1 MIKNEEGGSKMSL
14 KKQFMKSKP
23 ICKVTFHLSKEAVA
37 KATKVSLVGDFNEW
51 DTGATPMKKQ
61 KDGGFSVTLNLEQG
75 REYQFRYLLDDSVW
89 ENDWCADKYVPS
101 TIGDA
106 DNSVVVL

>member
-1 MIKNEEGGSKMSL
+1 MIMIEVGGYKMSL

-37 KATKVSLVGDFNEW
+37 QAKKVALVGDFNEW
-51 DTGATPMKKQ
+51 NPSATPMKKQ

-75 REYQFRYLLDDSVW
+75 REYQFRYLLDDTIW

-101 TIGDA
+101 AVGDA

>member
-1 MIKNEEGGSKMSL
+1 MNKNEKGGSKMSL

-23 ICKVTFHLSKEAVA
+23 VCKVTFHLSKEAVA
-37 KATKVSLVGDFNEW
+37 KAKKVSLVGDFNAW
-51 DTGATPMKKQ
+51 DIEATPMKKQ

-75 REYQFRYLLDDSVW
+75 REYQFRYLIDGTTW

-101 TIGDA
+101 ILGGA